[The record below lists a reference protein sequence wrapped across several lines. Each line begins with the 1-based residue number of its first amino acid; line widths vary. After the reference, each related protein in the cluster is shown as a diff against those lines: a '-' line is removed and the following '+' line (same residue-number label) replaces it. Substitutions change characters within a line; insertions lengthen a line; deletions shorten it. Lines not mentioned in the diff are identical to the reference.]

1 MKRERKELETKRPWG
16 LEQKEVLKVF
26 EEVERFPRGS
36 GLEDKAQIST
46 PGSLQTLWA
55 LGECLLWLR

>member
-1 MKRERKELETKRPWG
+1 MKRERKELETKRTWG

-46 PGSLQTLWA
+46 LVLFRHSGL
-55 LGECLLWLR
+55 

>member
-1 MKRERKELETKRPWG
+1 MKRERKELETKRTWG

-36 GLEDKAQIST
+36 GLED
-46 PGSLQTLWA
+46 
-55 LGECLLWLR
+55 